1 MDSNK
6 KVSVQPIKLG
16 PSVHQ
21 TDDSNT
27 DFHSIPHKEK
37 KQQEAEE
44 GNIWTHVEN

>member
-6 KVSVQPIKLG
+6 KVSVQPTKLG

-27 DFHSIPHKEK
+27 NFHNIPHKEK
-37 KQQEAEE
+37 NSKKQRREKYELM
-44 GNIWTHVEN
+44 